1 MLVAGLRDLADNAGA
16 GAGGSLGSGVVFV
29 FPGQGSQWLG
39 MAVELAGVS
48 GVFADALVECEEALA
63 PFVDWS
69 LGEVL
74 RDGGGAW
81 LERVDVVQPVLFA
94 VMVSLARLW
103 RSLGVEPAA
112 VVGHSQGEIAAA
124 CVAGALSLGDAA
136 RVVALRSRAIRV
148 LSGRGGMVS
157 LGLPV
162 DAVRERIGGFG
173 GRVSVAAV
181 NGPSAVVVSGDSDA
195 LQALVAGCEA
205 DGVRARVIPVDYA
218 SHSVHVE
225 ELEAELLEV
234 LAPVVPR
241 DSVVPFFSTVTGG
254 WLDTTVMDGG
264 YWYRNLRQ
272 TVEFADATAAL
283 VDQGYGLFVE
293 VSPHPV
299 LTVGLEDTVEVSGS
313 RGVSVIGSLRR
324 GEGGWD
330 RFLTSAGQ
338 AYAAGAAVDWEQTL
352 PADARVV
359 DLPTYAFQH

>member
-1 MLVAGLRDLADNAGA
+1 AGA
-16 GAGGSLGSGVVFV
+16 GVGEGVRAVDVAASLVRSRASFAHRAVVVGQDSGEFVEKLRELASAVPSAVPSSVSTGAGVVFV

-299 LTVGLEDTVEVSGS
+299 LTVGLEDT
-313 RGVSVIGSLRR
+313 
-324 GEGGWD
+324 
-330 RFLTSAGQ
+330 
-338 AYAAGAAVDWEQTL
+338 
-352 PADARVV
+352 
-359 DLPTYAFQH
+359 